1 MRHKKLKLTVVIF
14 LGLLLTGLQAQ
25 NALYIK
31 EKSGVQTSFILNS
44 LRTLT
49 FPAGNMTINKADGS
63 TNTFALSTIRSL
75 NFGNVLLNIP
85 PIGKK
90 ESSNLMLYPNPVM
103 DQLQIS
109 YEILK
114 EGNVQ
119 VEIIDLQGRILHR
132 QTISSQNGPNQAI
145 IPVTHLRGGLY
156 IFRLKNG
163 TNVETIKF
171 LKN

>member
-49 FPAGNMTINKADGS
+49 FPAGSMTVNKADGS
-63 TNTFALSTIRSL
+63 TSSFELSNIRSL

-85 PIGKK
+85 PTGKR
-90 ESSNLMLYPNPVM
+90 ESSNLILY
-103 DQLQIS
+103 S
-109 YEILK
+109 
-114 EGNVQ
+114 
-119 VEIIDLQGRILHR
+119 
-132 QTISSQNGPNQAI
+132 
-145 IPVTHLRGGLY
+145 
-156 IFRLKNG
+156 
-163 TNVETIKF
+163 
-171 LKN
+171 